1 MWRPKDALEE
11 CSGDVR
17 ERRSMPCFYRH
28 WGISPL
34 RIDACI
40 CAETH
45 TCSRDTHVLMQV
57 YTQKHVYIDTLMYLY
72 M

>member
-11 CSGDVR
+11 CGDVR
-17 ERRSMPCFYRH
+17 ERRIMPSFSRH
-28 WGISPL
+28 SGLSPL
-34 RIDACI
+34 RIDVCI

-45 TCSRDTHVLMQV
+45 TCSRDTQVLMQAF
-57 YTQKHVYIDTLMYLY
+57 TQKHVYMNTLMYLY